1 MLVVV
6 SVASASELFAIYSAS
21 AEGAARAVGLTR
33 AAKLSPFNW
42 RYPQALAGLEGALG
56 NHEAALRLNEQ
67 ALAEFRAC
75 DVCWV
80 GVAEAQAAVGS
91 DASEALDNAIHY
103 GRSEGGVRL
112 RAAIVLS
119 KLGEEDEAA
128 REFSAALGGMRDD
141 TDGFYVLMHRLY
153 PASYVLDRI
162 VTDDDLATYFPF
174 ARQALDPTD
183 VMRVWERFRDR
194 EEADEQRPAYVSY
207 LLRHGYARA
216 AWEVAFG
223 RAGRPPGTVVDGGFE
238 KRTDKEN
245 LGGLGWRIEDGEGVR
260 ADIVTCSDCETGQRA
275 LRLRFD
281 GEHNVHYLGA
291 AQTVAVEP
299 GGHYV
304 LKAKVRY
311 EDLTSAHGPAINVI
325 GLAGQWRDPSEN
337 CRLQA
342 KTEEFRH
349 SNGWRSTQVEFDVPE
364 NCEGIRIIIARP
376 RVRELNRFIGGELWV
391 DDVSLE
397 LLAHA
402 PTEPAEDTPEEAA
415 GAPDGTDI

>member
-1 MLVVV
+1 MLVLVG
-6 SVASASELFAIYSAS
+6 VASASDLLASYSAT

-33 AAKLSPFNW
+33 AARLSPFNW
-42 RYPQALAGLEGALG
+42 RYPQALAGLQGALG
-56 NHEAALRLNEQ
+56 NQEAALQLNEQ
-67 ALAEFRAC
+67 ALSEFRAC

-80 GVAEAQAAVGS
+80 GVAEAQAAMGD
-91 DASEALDNAIHY
+91 DAAAALENAIHY

-119 KLGEEDEAA
+119 KLGNEDEAA

-174 ARQALDPTD
+174 ARQALDPSD

-194 EEADEQRPAYVSY
+194 EEADAQRPAYVSY

-223 RAGRPPGTVVDGGFE
+223 RAGRPLGTIVDGGFE
-238 KRTDKEN
+238 KRTDKED
-245 LGGLGWRIEDGEGVR
+245 LGGLGWRIEDSEGVR
-260 ADIVTCSDCETGQRA
+260 ADIVTCSDCDSGQRA

-291 AQTVAVEP
+291 GQVVAVEP

-325 GLAGQWRDPSEN
+325 GLAGQWRDPSES

-342 KTEEFRH
+342 KTEEFRFT
-349 SNGWRSTQVEFDVPE
+349 SGWRETQVEFDVPE
-364 NCEGIRIIIARP
+364 ACEGIRIIVGRP
-376 RVRELNRFIGGELWV
+376 RVHELNRFLGGELWV

-397 LLAHA
+397 LLGHA
-402 PTEPAEDTPEEAA
+402 PAEPSEEAPEEAA
-415 GAPDGTDI
+415 GPLPGTDI